1 MNKIKIKK
9 GDQVLVISG
18 ENKGAK
24 GSVLKVLYNSN
35 KALVEGVNTVKRHTK
50 PNSENP
56 KGGIIEKQL
65 PIDISN
71 LSLMTKDG
79 EKTRVGFDIK
89 DGKKIR
95 ISKKTKESI

>member
-9 GDQVLVISG
+9 GDQVLVIAG
-18 ENKGAK
+18 ESKGSKGA
-24 GSVLKVLYNSN
+24 VLKVLYNSN
-35 KALVEGVNTVKRHTK
+35 KALVEGVNTVKRHKK
-50 PNSENP
+50 PNEENP

-79 EKTRVGFDIK
+79 EKTRIGFK
-89 DGKKIR
+89 NEDGKKVR
-95 ISKKTKESI
+95 ISKKSKEII